1 MESSDQYQIVNA
13 LGNQSRRK
21 FGKVYLVERRTDGK
35 QLVMKHVQLDATE
48 THLIDRVRREASF
61 TFELVGLPRIVD
73 HIQTDTE
80 FALIKEYVTGIPLDE
95 HWKSIP
101 KKQRISELIR
111 ILHELEPLFNALKEN
126 GIVHC
131 DIKPSNILIHKINDH
146 IEVQLIDFGLAIR
159 QNEENRFKLLFP
171 LGFAPPELLLNR
183 LNCVDHTSD
192 LFALGITIWKLFVG
206 QLPLIHPNPSI
217 FTNLQLTYPLPDH
230 SNLPKG
236 LFPILQKMCYKH
248 QFKTAPNRMTP
259 NEVDALLIEANC
271 KRYQR
276 LNTVIQDL
284 EQIPQKKS
292 WWSF

>member
-48 THLIDRVRREASF
+48 THLIERAQREASF
-61 TFELVGLPRIVD
+61 TFQLAGLPKIVD
-73 HIQTDTE
+73 QVQTETE
-80 FALIKEYVTGIPLDE
+80 FALIKAYAPGIPLDE
-95 HWKSIP
+95 YWLSIP

-171 LGFAPPELLLNR
+171 LGFASPELLLNR
-183 LNCVDHTSD
+183 LNCVDQTSD
-192 LFALGITIWKLFVG
+192 IFALGITIWKLFVG
-206 QLPLIHPNPSI
+206 QLPLIHQNPSI

-236 LFPILQKMCYKH
+236 LYPILQKMCYKH
-248 QFKTAPNRMTP
+248 QFKTAPKRMIP

-271 KRYQR
+271 NRYQR
-276 LNTVIQDL
+276 LDDVIQDL
-284 EQIPQKKS
+284 RQIPQKKS

>member
-1 MESSDQYQIVNA
+1 MEPSNQYQIVNI
-13 LGNQSRRK
+13 LGNQSIRK
-21 FGKVYLVERRTDGK
+21 FGKVYLVQRRTDGK
-35 QLVMKHVQLDATE
+35 QHVMKRIQLDVTE
-48 THLIDRVRREASF
+48 AHLIERAKREATF
-61 TFELVGLPRIVD
+61 TFQLAGLPRIVEQ
-73 HIQTDTE
+73 IQTDTE
-80 FALIKEYVTGIPLDE
+80 FALIKDYAPGIPLDE
-95 HWKSIP
+95 YWLSIP

-217 FTNLQLTYPLPDH
+217 FINLQLTYPLPDH

-236 LFPILQKMCYKH
+236 LCPILQKMCYKH

-271 KRYQR
+271 NRYQR

>member
-1 MESSDQYQIVNA
+1 MELSDQYRIVNL
-13 LGNQSRRK
+13 LGNQSIRK

-35 QLVMKHVQLDATE
+35 QLVMKRIQLDVTE
-48 THLIDRVRREASF
+48 AHLMERARREASF
-61 TFELVGLPRIVD
+61 TFQLAGLPLIVD
-73 HIQTDTE
+73 QIQKETE
-80 FALIKEYVTGIPLDE
+80 FALIKAYAPGIPLDE
-95 HWKSIP
+95 YWLSIP

-111 ILHELEPLFNALKEN
+111 ILQELEPLFNALKEN

-131 DIKPSNILIHKINDH
+131 DIKPSNILINKINDN

-171 LGFAPPELLLNR
+171 LGFASPELLLNR
-183 LNCVDHTSD
+183 LNCVDHSSD

-236 LFPILQKMCYKH
+236 LYPILQKMCYKH
-248 QFKTAPNRMTP
+248 QFKTAPNRMNT
-259 NEVDALLIEANC
+259 NDVDALLFEANRN
-271 KRYQR
+271 RYQR
-276 LNTVIQDL
+276 LNDVIQDL

-292 WWSF
+292 WWPF